1 LTVGQFEAWM
11 REALIKIHKDAT
23 GRGPQDAYV
32 RLFKNCIVFCL
43 EDTLTALERQ
53 LLNSGWGEEEIGQ
66 LRFNLLK
73 EVIIPRVQEKIT
85 EKVPAN
91 ILDAAD
97 HSSYR
102 AASPVWTIYSRQKH
116 RENLRGRLDR

>member
-91 ILDAAD
+91 ILDAA
-97 HSSYR
+97 
-102 AASPVWTIYSRQKH
+102 TIVRTEQQAQYG
-116 RENLRGRLDR
+116 LFILDKNIEKICAVG

>member
-1 LTVGQFEAWM
+1 MPLAEVLKMLMFDYLRT
-11 REALIKIHKDAT
+11 AL
-23 GRGPQDAYV
+23 
-32 RLFKNCIVFCL
+32 FFCL

-91 ILDAAD
+91 ILDAA
-97 HSSYR
+97 
-102 AASPVWTIYSRQKH
+102 TIVRTEQQAQYG
-116 RENLRGRLDR
+116 LFILDKNIEKICAVG